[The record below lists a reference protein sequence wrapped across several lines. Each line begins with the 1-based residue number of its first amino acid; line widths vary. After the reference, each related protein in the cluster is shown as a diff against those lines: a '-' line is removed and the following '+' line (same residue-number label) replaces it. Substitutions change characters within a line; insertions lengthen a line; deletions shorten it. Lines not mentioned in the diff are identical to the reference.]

1 MSPRI
6 VAVQAGLDRGWIELR
21 KKLASPW
28 ELSGEVWPWIIAV
41 GVMYALRDK
50 NVPGTDFSIGLQSVP
65 GIVGMSIIYTGLM
78 GLALGLTTDRDDGTL
93 LRMKAVPNG
102 TIGYFIGKMVSR
114 AGITT
119 ASLLIILIPS
129 VLLFGDLQVDSFSA
143 WATLIGIIALGLI
156 ATLPI
161 GAVIGAV
168 FGSVQ
173 SLGLV
178 MLPVMGLIGISGI
191 FYPITAFPEWVQWIG
206 QVFPVYWLGLGMRSA
221 LLPDAMAVAEIG
233 GSWRHLETIGVL
245 GVWAVIGFAYAPV
258 VLRRMARR
266 GSGSSVKE
274 TQPAVATTAA

>member
-1 MSPRI
+1 MTPRA
-6 VAVQAGLDRGWIELR
+6 VAVKAGLERGWVELR
-21 KKLASPW
+21 SKLASPW

-41 GVMYALRDK
+41 GVMFALRDK
-50 NVPGTDFSIGLQSVP
+50 KVPGTDFSIGLQAVP
-65 GIVGMSIIYTGLM
+65 GIVGMSLIYTGLM
-78 GLALGLTTDRDDGTL
+78 GLALVLTTDRDDGTL
-93 LRMKAVPNG
+93 LRMKAIPNG
-102 TIGYFIGKMVSR
+102 TIGYFISKVVSR

-119 ASLLIILIPS
+119 AALLIILIPS
-129 VLLFGDLQVDSFSA
+129 ALLFGDLRVNSVTA
-143 WATLIGIIALGLI
+143 WLTLIGIILLGLL

-178 MLPVMGLIGISGI
+178 MLPVMGLIAISGI

-221 LLPDAMAVAEIG
+221 LLPDSMAIAEIG
-233 GSWRHLETIGVL
+233 GSWRHLQTIGVL

-266 GSGSSVKE
+266 GSGTTVKE
-274 TQPAVATTAA
+274 TETAAA